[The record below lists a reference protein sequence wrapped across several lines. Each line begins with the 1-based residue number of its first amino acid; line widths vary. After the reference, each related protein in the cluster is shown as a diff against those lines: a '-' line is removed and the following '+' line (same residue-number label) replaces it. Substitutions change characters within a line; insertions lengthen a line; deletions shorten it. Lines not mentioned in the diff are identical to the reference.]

1 MSGRDLS
8 ATETAMRNDV
18 DTATVFATLDAV
30 KANPVRVDVVL
41 LGRFEVRVDGR
52 PVPPGEWVRRHSAAL
67 VKLLAL
73 TPTRSLHREQVIDA
87 LWPDLT
93 VEEAAPRL
101 HKAAHYARK
110 ALGFRD
116 ALILVADSVRLCP
129 YGEVHVDAIEFQRLA
144 QAATAQGGIAAAK
157 STLAVYGGQLLPL
170 DIYETWTEQPREHL
184 GRLHHELLRQSGDWH
199 QILAGDPAD
208 EEAHLALMHRHAANG
223 DRGAALRQFE
233 RLDRAMRH
241 ELGLEPGEKALAL
254 RDQILTTAVSAAQRR
269 VLPHPRPVG
278 HDDDIA
284 NGERREAQDRPA
296 RGYAA
301 FVPGPTGVGKPS
313 LLSWLTR
320 RVAADLCRQN
330 PTLLDGLA
338 DIYRDEIDRIF
349 ESAGLDWADIAD
361 SSADAPARAEGAYP
375 AQAANCEPPPEFAA
389 GCAG

>member
-8 ATETAMRNDV
+8 ATETAIRNGV
-18 DTATVFATLDAV
+18 DTAALFATLDAV
-30 KANPVRVDVVL
+30 KATPVRVHVVL

-52 PVPPGEWVRRHSAAL
+52 PIPPGEWARRHSAAL

-93 VEEAAPRL
+93 VKDAAPRL

-116 ALILVADSVRLCP
+116 AVVLVADSVRLCP
-129 YGEVHVDAIEFQRLA
+129 YAEVHVDAIEFQHLA
-144 QAATAQGGIAAAK
+144 QAATAQGGTAPAK
-157 STLAVYGGQLLPL
+157 ATLAAYGGQLLPL

-184 GRLHHELLRQSGDWH
+184 GRLHHDLLRQSGDWH
-199 QILAGDPAD
+199 RILAADPAD

-223 DRGAALRQFE
+223 DRSAALRQFE

-254 RDQILTTAVSAAQRR
+254 RDQILTTAVPAAHRR
-269 VLPHPRPVG
+269 APSLPRPVG
-278 HDDDIA
+278 HDHEIIG
-284 NGERREAQDRPA
+284 GERSEVQDSTAHSR
-296 RGYAA
+296 AA

-313 LLSWLTR
+313 VLSWLTR

-338 DIYRDEIDRIF
+338 DIYREEIDRIF

-361 SSADAPARAEGAYP
+361 SSADAPATAGVHT
-375 AQAANCEPPPEFAA
+375 AQAANCEPRLAVA
-389 GCAG
+389 MWR